1 MTRVNDPIPMLVFV
15 PVEGGRHIV
24 YAGLQADIERLGA
37 EAVYATTLC
46 GLPCG
51 LDPVQRRREA
61 KGLPT
66 CAPCVAEDLRRY
78 PDGASRRLL
87 RQV

>member
-1 MTRVNDPIPMLVFV
+1 MTRANDPIPMLVFV
-15 PVEGGRHIV
+15 PIEGARHIV
-24 YAGLQADIERLGA
+24 YGGLQTDIEAFGA

-51 LDPVQRRREA
+51 RGPVEHRRQA

-66 CAPCVAEDLRRY
+66 CAQCAADDLRRY
-78 PDGASRRLL
+78 PDGASRRLM
-87 RQV
+87 R